1 MADDDAGTAADGP
14 GTDAAPQAQDAGGNG
29 TPEGSQG
36 GTGAPAA
43 TAGGDD
49 RGAENLLADA
59 VAAGDS
65 DTEAATGKDELA
77 AAKAEL
83 ARWKKQA
90 RENEARAKAN
100 AAKAKDY
107 DAYTE
112 SQMTEQQKLAARA
125 EAAEQAAAEAQG
137 KYHRTLAAATYDLPP
152 SMIDQLGNGTE
163 DEINARA
170 ETFAAAINERAAV
183 LAAAQARRRRTASRG
198 SGPAAT
204 GTATGRLSP
213 SAPVA
218 CPPATATR
226 RRTPTVGSATSSPT
240 ASASS
245 TIPGRARNGPGQ
257 APERGARHHPRN
269 RRPAAAQLAASRQE
283 TQPWPR
289 TTPSFPA
296 PSGARTPSSPSRC
309 PLRSFRSCPS
319 SPPRSRSC
327 ARRSSA
333 RRRCACRCSTSS
345 RPPTGWVA
353 TPA

>member
-1 MADDDAGTAADGP
+1 MADDDAGTGADGP

-43 TAGGDD
+43 PVGGDD
-49 RGAENLLADA
+49 RGAEGLLADA

-65 DTEAATGKDELA
+65 DSEAATGKDELA

-183 LAAAQARRRRTASRG
+183 LAAAQAQA
-198 SGPAAT
+198 
-204 GTATGRLSP
+204 
-213 SAPVA
+213 
-218 CPPATATR
+218 
-226 RRTPTVGSATSSPT
+226 
-240 ASASS
+240 
-245 TIPGRARNGPGQ
+245 NGQQGQ
-257 APERGARHHPRN
+257 R
-269 RRPAAAQLAASRQE
+269 
-283 TQPWPR
+283 
-289 TTPSFPA
+289 
-296 PSGARTPSSPSRC
+296 PSGNGNGYRPVES
-309 PLRSFRSCPS
+309 LRPGGLPASDSNTAKDPNSWFRNV
-319 SPPRSRSC
+319 
-327 ARRSSA
+327 
-333 RRRCACRCSTSS
+333 
-345 RPPTGWVA
+345 VA
-353 TPA
+353 NSKRQ